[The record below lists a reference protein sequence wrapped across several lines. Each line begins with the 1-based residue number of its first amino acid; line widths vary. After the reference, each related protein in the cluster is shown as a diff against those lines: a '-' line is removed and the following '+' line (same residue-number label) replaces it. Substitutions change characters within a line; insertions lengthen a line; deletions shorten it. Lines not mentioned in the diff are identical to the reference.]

1 VKTTAPLSS
10 TSSKKSLAAQKT
22 AAKVQLMKLKMK
34 SLGDSGLPETERLYF
49 LVLPPGAAAGGGGVG
64 CFVSSRWSLGKV
76 VDTLALLTKTPNMNN
91 QAKARKLT
99 IFR

>member
-1 VKTTAPLSS
+1 M
-10 TSSKKSLAAQKT
+10 AAQKT

-34 SLGDSGLPETERLYF
+34 SLGDSGLPESERLYF
-49 LVLPPGAAAGGGGVG
+49 LVLPPGAAAGGGVA
-64 CFVSSRWSLGKV
+64 CYVSSRWSLGKV
-76 VDTLALLTKTPNMNN
+76 VDTLAQLTKTPNMNN

>member
-1 VKTTAPLSS
+1 
-10 TSSKKSLAAQKT
+10 LAAQKT

-34 SLGDSGLPETERLYF
+34 SAGDSGLPETERLYF
-49 LVLPPGAAAGGGGVG
+49 LVLPPGAAAGGGGVA

-76 VDTLALLTKTPNMNN
+76 VDTLAQFTKTPNLNN
-91 QAKARKLT
+91 QAKAKKLT

>member
-1 VKTTAPLSS
+1 
-10 TSSKKSLAAQKT
+10 LAAQKT

-49 LVLPPGAAAGGGGVG
+49 LVLPPGAAAGGGGGVA

-76 VDTLALLTKTPNMNN
+76 VDTLAQLTKTPNLNN
-91 QAKARKLT
+91 QTKARKLT

>member
-1 VKTTAPLSS
+1 VVLLLVKSWISVLGNTSSSVTTT

-34 SLGDSGLPETERLYF
+34 SVGLASLPEAERTYF
-49 LVLPPGAAAGGGGVG
+49 LVQPPRAEAAGHA

-76 VDTLALLTKTPNMNN
+76 A
-91 QAKARKLT
+91 AKFL
-99 IFR
+99 IL